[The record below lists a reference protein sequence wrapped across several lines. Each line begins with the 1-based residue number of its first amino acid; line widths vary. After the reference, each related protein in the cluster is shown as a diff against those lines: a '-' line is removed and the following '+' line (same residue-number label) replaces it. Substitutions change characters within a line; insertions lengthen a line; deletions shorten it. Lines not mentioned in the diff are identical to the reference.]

1 MKLLCKRIL
10 SGLLVLGLGL
20 SGVSLQANA
29 AALSPKNANAAYGK
43 SVAFYCGGEVT
54 ADSNYGIDAIKAGL
68 SVLTDG
74 VNDSPNWWVNN
85 GNPYVALKQSVVT
98 GPYVFSVDLGENYV
112 TEQISVYSYGRP
124 DWSIYPAEAVT
135 FTVSSDGS
143 TWESLGTV
151 SLADAVINTVED
163 PRYEGSAVD
172 IYEFALSVKAT
183 GRYVRVSVDANA
195 SGLVGLGEI
204 EVYGSKAPTL
214 ITQGAAVTYFGF
226 GSESGSDANWG
237 SAAVNAGLSVLTD
250 GVGNSPNWWVNN
262 GNPNIGLKS
271 SVLAWD
277 YVFNLDIGVQS
288 SVSRI
293 STYFYSRT
301 AWGVDA
307 PDSVTYSVSTDG
319 IKWTQVGSVSK
330 TSSTITT
337 LADDRNPTDQAP
349 SIYTFTLLMDALDAR
364 YVKVCRMVYQ
374 F

>member
-29 AALSPKNANAAYGK
+29 TALSPKNANAAYGK

-85 GNPYVALKQSVVT
+85 GNP
-98 GPYVFSVDLGENYV
+98 
-112 TEQISVYSYGRP
+112 
-124 DWSIYPAEAVT
+124 
-135 FTVSSDGS
+135 
-143 TWESLGTV
+143 
-151 SLADAVINTVED
+151 
-163 PRYEGSAVD
+163 
-172 IYEFALSVKAT
+172 
-183 GRYVRVSVDANA
+183 
-195 SGLVGLGEI
+195 
-204 EVYGSKAPTL
+204 
-214 ITQGAAVTYFGF
+214 
-226 GSESGSDANWG
+226 
-237 SAAVNAGLSVLTD
+237 
-250 GVGNSPNWWVNN
+250 
-262 GNPNIGLKS
+262 NIGLKS
-271 SVLAWD
+271 SVLAGD